1 MMTSPAIDAATFD
14 ELRETTGAEFV
25 RELVD
30 TFLQEAPSM
39 LDDLRQSLA
48 ATDAE
53 RFRRAAHSLKSNG
66 STFGALELA
75 AIARDLELSGAAQVS
90 GRGPQALAAVE
101 AEYARAAAA
110 LKDLRNG

>member
-1 MMTSPAIDAATFD
+1 
-14 ELRETTGAEFV
+14 
-25 RELVD
+25 
-30 TFLQEAPSM
+30 M

-75 AIARDLELSGAAQVS
+75 AVARDLELSGAAQVS

-101 AEYARAAAA
+101 AEYARVGRRAEGPVQWLTCAAAP
-110 LKDLRNG
+110 RGSWWPTTTRSTGCC

>member
-1 MMTSPAIDAATFD
+1 MMNSSAIDAATFD
-14 ELRETTGAEFV
+14 ALRETTGAEFV
-25 RELVD
+25 RELAD
-30 TFLQEAPSM
+30 AFLAEAPQM
-39 LDDLRQSLA
+39 LGDLRQSLA
-48 ATDAE
+48 AMDAE

-75 AIARDLELSGAAQVS
+75 DIARDLELSGVAQVS

-101 AEYARAAAA
+101 AEYARTAAA